1 MDHDGRFYD
10 AQGKPF
16 ELTWPNDGY
25 RLEPVT
31 VVPGLFKVPAPA
43 TRVVSRQEI
52 PPVLVVVAERGGG
65 ISHFVRWLTQP
76 KRAARAVS
84 SRQARAKKLN
94 DGDPGWRILEPQ
106 QARQALL
113 DWRQAKKPI
122 RLVMDCT
129 IPWEVPHADEKLYL
143 AELASIVEEE
153 GWSQESKLVC
163 VTRDVRALRS
173 RYPYS
178 ALIDRG
184 PTCRLPHFS
193 THELERWLAALL
205 ENLENEGRST
215 LHSLVPIRDDEASDV
230 LPRSLQRLVGGQPS
244 LTHFLF
250 RLLEE
255 GARQGLAGSWNDL
268 IEHSGRS
275 FQYMRP
281 HIVDRWQDDLR
292 PLLEDV
298 GLRRRLEAY
307 TRDFTRGERDGDYDQ
322 HDVDLFLAGWVGLN
336 PDREWGIRSTCH
348 QAWAR
353 EILRG

>member
-10 AQGKPF
+10 VQGKPF

-43 TRVVSRQEI
+43 TSVVTRQEI

-76 KRAARAVS
+76 TRAARAVRA
-84 SRQARAKKLN
+84 RQARAKELN

-143 AELASIVEEE
+143 AELASLVEEE
-153 GWSQESKLVC
+153 RWAQESKLVC

-193 THELERWLAALL
+193 RPELEDWARALL
-205 ENLENEGRST
+205 QKQRRLA
-215 LHSLVPIRDDEASDV
+215 PPDDPEQPTD
-230 LPRSLQRLVGGQPS
+230 LPVALKRLFGGQPT
-244 LTHFLF
+244 LTHLALHLLDQ
-250 RLLEE
+250 RLSPEAHDSWISNLEE
-255 GARQGLAGSWNDL
+255 VRTSLVIS
-268 IEHSGRS
+268 
-275 FQYMRP
+275 RP

-307 TRDFTRGERDGDYDQ
+307 TREFTRGERDGDYDQ